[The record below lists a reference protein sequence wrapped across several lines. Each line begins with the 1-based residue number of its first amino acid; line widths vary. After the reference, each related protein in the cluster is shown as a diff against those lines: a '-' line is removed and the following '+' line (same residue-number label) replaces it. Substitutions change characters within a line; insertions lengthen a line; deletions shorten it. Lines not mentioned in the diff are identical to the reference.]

1 MKSLPLIL
9 SREDAIN
16 YYNNT
21 SGMTD
26 AEKAYVVRILSEE
39 GLSNKCIRQ
48 ALGIHKVYTVTHYKR
63 VGTALSDDEIEL
75 WMNNPCQIKL
85 GHVRA
90 IAKFPRLTREPLL
103 RELLAKKISVHQY
116 EMIAQGKREESHT
129 DVKIY
134 AQGMEDQLGRPVSI
148 QYNAKKSSGS
158 ITLGFYGLN
167 DLDDVSESLGY
178 VLDAD

>member
-16 YYNNT
+16 YYKST
-21 SGMTD
+21 SHITD
-26 AEKAYVVRILSEE
+26 AEKSYVVRILSEE

-48 ALGIHKVYTVTHYKR
+48 ALNIQKVYTVTHYKR
-63 VGTALSDDEIEL
+63 AGTALSDDEIEL
-75 WMNNPCQIKL
+75 WMNNPSQITL

-90 IAKFPRLTREPLL
+90 IAKIPRLKREPLL

-116 EMIAQGKREESHT
+116 EMIAQGKREESNT
-129 DVKIY
+129 DVKTY

-148 QYNAKKSSGS
+148 QYNAKKCSGTL
-158 ITLGFYGLN
+158 TLGFYGLE
-167 DLDDVSESLGY
+167 DLDDVGESLGY
-178 VLDAD
+178 VLEAD